1 MLALRELHLKHI
13 MVATDFSERSD
24 RALRRATLLAK
35 QFGARLS
42 IVHVVDDDRPQRML
56 EKERD
61 LASQLLDE
69 IGASVRN
76 HDGVTCETRVVPGA
90 SFSGILRAVEEGRPD
105 LLVMGSHRRQ
115 VLRDVFTGTTAER
128 TIRSASGSVLMA
140 NAPPAGPYRR
150 ILLTTDLS
158 DEARRA
164 VATFV
169 ALGMDPGCETIL
181 LHLFDVTALRLAM
194 AGSMTESSRLAYLE
208 DVRNEAKKELA
219 LFARAADLK
228 NAKQIARESRTSAA
242 LDILDVAKE
251 ASADLIVVGTRGRS
265 RLGRFL
271 LGSVAEEVLRG
282 ADRDVLVVPPR
293 KRTTARQ

>member
-1 MLALRELHLKHI
+1 MKHI
-13 MVATDFSERSD
+13 MIATDFSERSD
-24 RALRRATLLAK
+24 RALRRATLLSK
-35 QFGARLS
+35 QFDARLS

-56 EKERD
+56 ERERD
-61 LASQLLDE
+61 LASLLLDE
-69 IGASVRN
+69 IGASVRD
-76 HDGVTCETRVVPGA
+76 HDGVTCETRVIPGA

-115 VLRDVFTGTTAER
+115 ELRDVFTGTTAER

-169 ALGMDPGCETIL
+169 ALGMDPDCETIL

-219 LFARAADLK
+219 SFAQAADLK

-265 RLGRFL
+265 GLGRFL